1 MERDPRVDKH
11 DVLLDKL
18 VEQQIRLEEMLKV
31 QIRRADIQDEALKKK
46 SETDAQKEIEA
57 AKKEIELAK
66 TLATIGQSMTM
77 IKWAAGLIGTT
88 LLLNFLEHF
97 LPK

>member
-1 MERDPRVDKH
+1 MTEGARDPRIDKH

-31 QIRRADIQDEALKKK
+31 QIRRADIQEEALKKK
-46 SETDAQKEIEA
+46 SDTDTAKEL
-57 AKKEIELAK
+57 ELAK

-77 IKWAAGLIGTT
+77 IKWAAGIIGGT
-88 LLLNFLEHF
+88 LLLNFAQHF

>member
-1 MERDPRVDKH
+1 MDGRDPRIDKH

-46 SETDAQKEIEA
+46 SDEDT
-57 AKKEIELAK
+57 KKELELAK
-66 TLATIGQSMTM
+66 QLATIGQSMTM
-77 IKWAAGLIGTT
+77 IKWAAGLIGGT
-88 LLLNFLEHF
+88 LLLNFVQHF

>member
-1 MERDPRVDKH
+1 MTEGARDPRIDKH

-31 QIRRADIQDEALKKK
+31 QIRRADIQDDALKKK
-46 SETDAQKEIEA
+46 SDDDSR
-57 AKKEIELAK
+57 KEIELTK
-66 TLATIGQSMTM
+66 TLAEMGQSMNM
-77 IKWAAGLIGTT
+77 IKWAAAIIGGT
-88 LLLNFLEHF
+88 LLLNFAEHF